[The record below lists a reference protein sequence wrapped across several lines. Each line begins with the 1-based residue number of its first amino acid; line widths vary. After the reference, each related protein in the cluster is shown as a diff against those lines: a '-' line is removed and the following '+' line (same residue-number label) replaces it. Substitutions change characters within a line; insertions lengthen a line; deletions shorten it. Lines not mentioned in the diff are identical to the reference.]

1 MIDTYKLRN
10 VLEMLVFVIAN
21 ILCSDVFLV
30 PYIMLLML
38 YVYYGKLFAIL
49 VNPDLVYVL
58 YVSLLIILLLRFTLL
73 PFIYAIFEKMGQND
87 KIKKF
92 ITDLKTNAKY
102 RKKCF
107 WTMFLICMLSN
118 QLIYLTMMIGTLSNE
133 KIISEFWEIL
143 LTFTVI
149 ILVGPYSILYLFYK
163 FGKKK
168 N

>member
-1 MIDTYKLRN
+1 MQIKKCFRN
-10 VLEMLVFVIAN
+10 VGICYRKHIMFRCFSSTKHNAVNA
-21 ILCSDVFLV
+21 LC
-30 PYIMLLML
+30 LLW
-38 YVYYGKLFAIL
+38 KTFAIL
-49 VNPDLVYVL
+49 INPDLVYVL
-58 YVSLLIILLLRFTLL
+58 YASLLIILLLRFTLL

-118 QLIYLTMMIGTLSNE
+118 QLIYLTMMIGTLGKE